1 MNKIKKSHS
10 SHLKKS
16 QTRTKKSRIR
26 KSRSSRV
33 KKSRSSRIRKSRSS
47 RIRKSRSSRVKK
59 SSFLNLCRSYLSDKI
74 KQNIR
79 EYKLGRYVSRNQAI
93 AVSYSQLK
101 KISPKCSNVLSIRK

>member
-10 SHLKKS
+10 SRLKKS
-16 QTRTKKSRIR
+16 QTRTKKSQQRIKKSR
-26 KSRSSRV
+26 LKKSRSSRV
-33 KKSRSSRIRKSRSS
+33 KKSRSSRI
-47 RIRKSRSSRVKK
+47 KK